1 MTVPAPHSTEL
12 TYMMGRPPASP
23 NISFNMQQSVSL
35 PDHLPLYME
44 YPGLAARISSLA
56 GRLEGYNMEFLPG
69 RFR

>member
-1 MTVPAPHSTEL
+1 
-12 TYMMGRPPASP
+12 
-23 NISFNMQQSVSL
+23 MQKPVGFPGFS
-35 PDHLPLYME
+35 PLYME